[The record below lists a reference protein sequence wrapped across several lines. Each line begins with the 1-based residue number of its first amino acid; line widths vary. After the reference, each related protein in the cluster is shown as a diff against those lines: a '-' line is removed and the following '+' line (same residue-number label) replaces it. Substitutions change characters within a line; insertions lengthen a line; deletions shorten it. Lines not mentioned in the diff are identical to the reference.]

1 MSTSGEE
8 DITITRMKLT
18 IVALAASTG
27 IAYGAEPRIPARL
40 RTQSRLTSEQQRQR
54 AAEEEGGMIVTESMA
69 SSMSMSMS
77 MPMDMTQLPAM
88 CALCPGG
95 LIDPDLVIPTDD
107 QATCAMAQVYAST
120 LETADPTCAMVLL
133 AEALC
138 CPPDDVV
145 VGTIFD
151 LGTADSNF
159 STLMAAVD
167 AAGLAEAL
175 QGAGPLT
182 VFGEFFSSRREVLDR
197 VHYRPSSR
205 YLIF

>member
-1 MSTSGEE
+1 
-8 DITITRMKLT
+8 MK
-18 IVALAASTG
+18 VATLVIAASTMRF
-27 IAYGAEPRIPARL
+27 AATTAEEITTPLQRL
-40 RTQSRLTSEQQRQR
+40 RSQQSRHASSSEEQERRRWGRVLAGDEVAAPTMTTS
-54 AAEEEGGMIVTESMA
+54 
-69 SSMSMSMS
+69 SSMSMMS
-77 MPMDMTQLPAM
+77 MTDGDISMPSLAAM
-88 CALCPGG
+88 CAFCPDG
-95 LIDPDLVIPTDD
+95 LTDPDLVLPTDD

-175 QGAGPLT
+175 QGAGPLA